1 MPYTIVVQAELSE
14 IARVAAWSDAFA
26 AEFNL
31 PARTVFAIHLCL
43 EEQVSNIIRH
53 GVPEAAEGAI
63 RVELEVSGDGV
74 VATIEDHG
82 AAFNPLNAPAPEK
95 PQSIDDARVGGLGI
109 HLLRKFATAVDYE
122 RRDEINR
129 LTLRFALPPH

>member
-1 MPYTIVVQAELSE
+1 MPTTIAVQAELSE
-14 IARVAAWSDAFA
+14 IARIAAWSGAFA
-26 AEFNL
+26 AECNL
-31 PARTVFAIHLCL
+31 PPRTLFAIQLCL

-53 GVPEAAEGAI
+53 GVPAAAEGAI
-63 RVELEVSGDGV
+63 RVGLELAGDGV

-82 AAFNPLNAPAPEK
+82 AAFNPLNAPAPAR
-95 PQSIDDARVGGLGI
+95 PQSIDDAQVGGLGI

-129 LTLRFALPPH
+129 LTLRFALPPR

>member
-14 IARVAAWSDAFA
+14 IARIAAWSDAFA
-26 AEFNL
+26 AECKL
-31 PARTVFAIHLCL
+31 PPRTLFALQLCL
-43 EEQVSNIIRH
+43 EEQVSNIICH
-53 GVPEAAEGAI
+53 GVPDGAI
-63 RVELEVSGDGV
+63 RLALELAGDTV
-74 VATIEDHG
+74 VATVEDHG
-82 AAFNPLNAPAPEK
+82 AGFNPLDAPAPEK
-95 PQSIDDARVGGLGI
+95 PQSLDDARVGGLGI